1 MPDPREVRSMFARIS
16 GRYDLLNHVLSAG
29 VDRSWRRATVA
40 AGGGAEGVAGLRGRL
55 VVVVCCGTGDL
66 SLAFARAGARVVGVD
81 FTPEMLVQAGR
92 TASGRRG
99 PGPGAAGLPEGAGEP
114 GGEPGVLFAAGD
126 ALALPI
132 ADDAA
137 DLASVAFGVR
147 NLADPLRGLKELVR
161 VVRPGGK
168 VLVLEFS
175 PPAGGL
181 VGGLYRT
188 YFRRVLPVIGGLVSG
203 DREAY
208 RYLPRT
214 VSAWPEPEQVLAT
227 LRAAGLED
235 CGWRAFTLG
244 IACLHWGTV
253 PGSAGT
259 RGEAAPRST
268 RA

>member
-55 VVVVCCGTGDL
+55 VVDVCCGTGDL

-81 FTPEMLVQAGR
+81 FTPEMLVQANRKG
-92 TASGRRG
+92 AAL
-99 PGPGAAGLPEGAGEP
+99 PGPGAAGRPDGASEP
-114 GGEPGVLFAAGD
+114 AGARGVLFAAGD
-126 ALALPI
+126 ALALPL

-188 YFRRVLPVIGGLVSG
+188 YFTRVLPVIGGLVSG

-214 VSAWPEPEQVLAT
+214 VSAWPGPEQVLET

-253 PGSAGT
+253 PGSAGDPH
-259 RGEAAPRST
+259 RERSA